1 MSINKKNKDFKIQRG
16 TLFSEELEKL
26 SNLFKRVFKR
36 NISPDFIKWYYCDNP
51 NGKAITHNIILNNNI
66 IGHYALIP
74 IKIRLYNDEFRAAL
88 SVFTAVDKEYRG
100 MYLFN
105 ELASKSFE
113 IAKKEGIKFIVGVSN
128 NLSTKL
134 FIRYFKFKLISQL
147 DVKIGIG
154 NLKKKNDKANF
165 KVLWDSELIKWR
177 LNNPRFNYKS
187 KITEDEFTIYNNK
200 YKFFSI
206 EIGRFFVKKFPEIK
220 KNLLRSKFNLL
231 NLWIGLGSY
240 NWEKTFYFNLPEKLK
255 PAPLNLIIKNL
266 QDEENEISIEK
277 EKIEFQLMDFDIF

>member
-1 MSINKKNKDFKIQRG
+1 MNININNKDFKIQKG
-16 TLFSEELEKL
+16 NLFNEELESL
-26 SNLFKRVFKR
+26 SSLFKRVFKK
-36 NISPDFIKWYYCDNP
+36 NIPLDFIKWYYCDNP
-51 NGKAITHNIILNNNI
+51 NGKAISHNIILNNNI

-74 IKIRLYNDEFRAAL
+74 IKIRLYDGEFKAAL
-88 SVFTAVDKEYRG
+88 SVFTAIDKEYRG

-105 ELASKSFE
+105 ELANRSFE
-113 IAKKEGIKFIVGVSN
+113 IAKSEGIKFIVGVSN

-154 NLKKKNDKANF
+154 NLKKKDNKADF
-165 KVLWDSELIKWR
+165 KVLWDSKLIKWR

-187 KITEDEFTIYNNK
+187 KIIKDEVTIYNNI

-206 EIGRFFVKKFPEIK
+206 EVGRFFVKEFPEME
-220 KNLLRSKFNLL
+220 KNLLKKKFNLF

-240 NWEKTFYFNLPEKLK
+240 NWEKTLYFNLPEKLK

-266 QDEENEISIEK
+266 QDEKNEIFLEK
-277 EKIEFQLMDFDIF
+277 EKIKFQLIDFDIF

>member
-1 MSINKKNKDFKIQRG
+1 MKTNIIKQNFKIQIG
-16 TLFSEELEKL
+16 NLSYEEFQSL
-26 SNLFKRVFKR
+26 SSLFKRVFKK
-36 NISPDFIKWYYCDNP
+36 NISPEFIKWYYFDNP

-74 IKIRLYNDEFRAAL
+74 IKIRFYHNEYKAAL
-88 SVFTAVDKEYRG
+88 SVFTAIDKEYRG

-105 ELASKSFE
+105 ELANRSFE
-113 IAKKEGIKFIVGVSN
+113 IAKSEGIKFVVGVSN

-134 FIRYFKFKLISQL
+134 FIRYFKFKLMSQI

-154 NLKKKNDKANF
+154 NLRKKDDMADF
-165 KVLWDSELIKWR
+165 KVLWDSKSIKWR
-177 LNNPRFNYKS
+177 LNNPKYNYKY
-187 KITEDEFTIYNNK
+187 KIFDNEFSIYNDL

-206 EIGRFFVKKFPEIK
+206 EVGKFFVNEFPEIK
-220 KNLLRSKFNLL
+220 KNLLKKKFNPF

-240 NWEKTFYFNLPEKLK
+240 NWERTLYFNLPEKLK

-266 QDEENEISIEK
+266 HDEKNEISIGK